1 MNAIPWQP
9 SADLAVV
16 QQRAQLLKSLRDYF
30 QQRDVLEVET
40 PILSQYPVCDP
51 NIEVMQTSQQRYLQ
65 TSPEYPMKRLLA
77 AGSGDIY
84 QIARVFRQGEAGGRH
99 NPEFT
104 MLEWYRLGWDH
115 QRLSHEVVDL
125 LTIALGTKPVCYLT
139 YRQAFM
145 QSLQLD
151 PLTASDVEISRCGCD
166 VAGQDLALDRDG
178 WLALLMSHRVEAD
191 FDPNCFTVVSEFPP
205 SQAALSRLITD
216 QQGQCVA
223 ARFEVFCGGMELA
236 NGYHELTDAYEQ
248 RQRFE
253 QEVARAGLPDYD
265 QHLIAALAAGLPDC
279 AGVALGVDRLLMLLT
294 QQSEIAAVISFD
306 WHRA

>member
-1 MNAIPWQP
+1 MNATPWLP
-9 SADLAVV
+9 SAALAII
-16 QQRAQLLKSLRDYF
+16 QQRAQLLTQLRTYF
-30 QQRDVLEVET
+30 QQRQVLEVET

-51 NIEVMQTSQQRYLQ
+51 NIEVMRTSQHRYLQ

-115 QRLSHEVVDL
+115 HKLSEEVVDL
-125 LTIALGTKPVCYLT
+125 LTTLLGPKPVQHLS
-139 YRQAFM
+139 YRQAFI
-145 QSLQLD
+145 QSLKLD
-151 PLTASDVEISRCGCD
+151 PLTASDTEISQCGCNI
-166 VAGQDLALDRDG
+166 AGQDLELDRDG

-191 FDPNCFTVVSEFPP
+191 FAPNTITVVSDFPP
-205 SQAALSRLITD
+205 SQAALSRLSTD
-216 QQGQCVA
+216 PQGDRVA
-223 ARFEVFCGGMELA
+223 ARFEVFYGGMELA
-236 NGYHELTDAYEQ
+236 NGYHELTDAVEQ

-253 QEVARAGLPDYD
+253 QEAAAAGLPHYD
-265 QHLIAALAAGLPDC
+265 QHLIAALTSGLPDC

-294 QQSEIAAVISFD
+294 QSAEIADVLSFD